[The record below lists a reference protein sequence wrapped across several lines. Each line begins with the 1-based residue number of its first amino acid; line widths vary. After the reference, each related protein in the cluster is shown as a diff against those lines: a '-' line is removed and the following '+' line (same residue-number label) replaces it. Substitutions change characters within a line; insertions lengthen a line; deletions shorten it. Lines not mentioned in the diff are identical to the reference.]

1 MKSQNK
7 NLSIILIYFFSLLNS
22 FAQNDINKLFFNLP
36 LESSRDT
43 IYSSIKKYGFIEK
56 LSNRTAYQNDKIVN
70 KFYGYLDIK
79 ASENNLA
86 DSIKIQL
93 SFGSSFIENEK
104 YYQNLLIVWTYHH
117 FSNVKTAKEFYQV
130 KKNEIKKILSEK
142 PYHFKNYFEDVNI
155 TNGYSYKFYEENG
168 DREVSIEFKREK
180 KEYII
185 ILGYQ
190 RNEGE
195 KKLKKEFILKKE
207 FVPKKELIVREI
219 DSKNLFQ
226 SNNVEQVPIIKKCS
240 TENDKS
246 IECLKRSIARHVS
259 DDIDFDAFGL
269 TAGMHRV
276 FLKFVIDKNAEI
288 INIKVSHKNTKL
300 CEEIMKN
307 INELNIIEPAINKGI
322 KVDFLVDIP
331 LTITIGN

>member
-1 MKSQNK
+1 MKSQNR
-7 NLSIILIYFFSLLNS
+7 NILIILIYFLSLLNS
-22 FAQNDINKLFFNLP
+22 YAQKDINKLFFNLP
-36 LESSRDT
+36 LESGRDS
-43 IYSSIKKYGFIEK
+43 IYCSIKKYGFIEE
-56 LSNRTAYQNDKIVN
+56 STNRTVSQNNKII
-70 KFYGYLDIK
+70 KTFSGYLDVK
-79 ASENNLA
+79 TLGNTLA

-93 SFGSSFIENEK
+93 STGSSFIENDN

-130 KKNEIKKILSEK
+130 KKNEIIKIVSEK
-142 PYHFKNYFEDVNI
+142 PYHFRNYFDDGTI
-155 TNGYSYKFYEENG
+155 TAGYSDTFYEEKG
-168 DREVSIEFKREK
+168 DREVSIEFKRKK

-195 KKLKKEFILKKE
+195 KKLKGELI
-207 FVPKKELIVREI
+207 PRKELIVREI
-219 DSKNLFQ
+219 DSNNLFQ
-226 SNNVEQVPIIKKCS
+226 SNNVQQVPVIEKCS

-246 IECLKRSIARHVS
+246 IECLKRSIAGHIS
-259 DDIDFDAFGL
+259 NDIDFEAFGL
-269 TAGMHRV
+269 TAGAHRV

-300 CEEIMKN
+300 CEEIMN
-307 INELNIIEPAINKGI
+307 SINELNITEPAINKGI

-331 LTITIGN
+331 LTITIEN

>member
-1 MKSQNK
+1 MKSQNR
-7 NLSIILIYFFSLLNS
+7 NILIILIYFLSLLNS
-22 FAQNDINKLFFNLP
+22 YAQKDINKLFFNLP
-36 LESSRDT
+36 LESGRDS
-43 IYSSIKKYGFIEK
+43 IYCSIKKYGFIEE
-56 LSNRTAYQNDKIVN
+56 STNRTVSQNNKII
-70 KFYGYLDIK
+70 KTFSGYLDVK
-79 ASENNLA
+79 TLGNTLA

-93 SFGSSFIENEK
+93 STGSSFIENDN

-130 KKNEIKKILSEK
+130 KKNEIIKIVSEK
-142 PYHFKNYFEDVNI
+142 PYHFRNYFDDGTI
-155 TNGYSYKFYEENG
+155 TAGYSDTFYEEKG
-168 DREVSIEFKREK
+168 DREVSIEFKRKK

-195 KKLKKEFILKKE
+195 KKLKGELI
-207 FVPKKELIVREI
+207 PRKELIVREI
-219 DSKNLFQ
+219 DSNNLFQ
-226 SNNVEQVPIIKKCS
+226 SNNVQQVPVIEKCS

-246 IECLKRSIARHVS
+246 IECLKRSIAGHIS
-259 DDIDFDAFGL
+259 NDIDFESFGL
-269 TAGMHRV
+269 TAGAHRV

-300 CEEIMKN
+300 CEEIMN
-307 INELNIIEPAINKGI
+307 SINELNITEPAINKGI

-331 LTITIGN
+331 LTITIEN

>member
-1 MKSQNK
+1 MKSQNR
-7 NLSIILIYFFSLLNS
+7 NILIILIYFLSLLNS
-22 FAQNDINKLFFNLP
+22 YAQKDINKLFFNLP
-36 LESSRDT
+36 LESGRDS
-43 IYSSIKKYGFIEK
+43 IYCSIKKYGFIEE
-56 LSNRTAYQNDKIVN
+56 STNRTVSQNNKII
-70 KFYGYLDIK
+70 KTFSGYLDVK
-79 ASENNLA
+79 TLGNTLA

-93 SFGSSFIENEK
+93 STASSFIENDN

-130 KKNEIKKILSEK
+130 KKNEIIKIVSEK
-142 PYHFKNYFEDVNI
+142 PYHFRNYFDDGTI
-155 TNGYSYKFYEENG
+155 TAGYSDTFYEEKG
-168 DREVSIEFKREK
+168 DREVSIEFKRKK

-195 KKLKKEFILKKE
+195 KKLKGELI
-207 FVPKKELIVREI
+207 PRKELIVREI

-226 SNNVEQVPIIKKCS
+226 SNNVQQVPVIEKCS

-246 IECLKRSIARHVS
+246 IECLKRSIAGHIS
-259 DDIDFDAFGL
+259 NDIDLDDIGL
-269 TAGMHRV
+269 TGAHRV

-288 INIKVSHKNTKL
+288 INIKVSHKNTRL
-300 CEEIMKN
+300 CEEIMN
-307 INELNIIEPAINKGI
+307 SINELNITEPAINKGI

-331 LTITIGN
+331 LTITIEN

>member
-7 NLSIILIYFFSLLNS
+7 ILLIILIQFLSLLNS
-22 FAQNDINKLFFNLP
+22 YAQNDVNKLFFNLP

-56 LSNRTAYQNDKIVN
+56 HSNRTISQNGTVIKT
-70 KFYGYLDIK
+70 FYGYLDIK
-79 ASENNLA
+79 TSRNILA

-93 SFGSSFIENEK
+93 STGSTSIENEK

-117 FSNVKTAKEFYQV
+117 FSNVKAAKEFYQV

-142 PYHFKNYFEDVNI
+142 PYHFKNYFEDGNI
-155 TNGYSYKFYEENG
+155 TTGYSDKFYEEKG

-195 KKLKKEFILKKE
+195 KKLKKQFIK
-207 FVPKKELIVREI
+207 KKELIFREI
-219 DSKNLFQ
+219 DNKNLFQ
-226 SNNVEQVPIIKKCS
+226 AYNVEQVPITKKCS

-246 IECLKRSIARHVS
+246 MECFKESIARHIS
-259 DDIDFDAFGL
+259 RDIDFDTFGL
-269 TAGMHRV
+269 TSGMHRV
-276 FLKFVIDKNAEI
+276 ILKFVIDKNAEI
-288 INIKVSHKNTKL
+288 INIKVIHKNNKL
-300 CEEIMKN
+300 CEEIIN
-307 INELNIIEPAINKGI
+307 SINEINVIEPAINKGI
-322 KVDFLVDIP
+322 KVDFLADIP
-331 LTITIGN
+331 LTITIEN

>member
-1 MKSQNK
+1 
-7 NLSIILIYFFSLLNS
+7 LSLLNS
-22 FAQNDINKLFFNLP
+22 YAQKDINKLFFNLP
-36 LESSRDT
+36 LESGRDS
-43 IYSSIKKYGFIEK
+43 IYCSVKKYGFIEE
-56 LSNRTAYQNDKIVN
+56 STNRTVSQNNKII
-70 KFYGYLDIK
+70 KTFSGYLDVK
-79 ASENNLA
+79 TVGNTLA

-93 SFGSSFIENEK
+93 STGSSFIENDN

-130 KKNEIKKILSEK
+130 KKNEIKKIVSEK
-142 PYHFKNYFEDVNI
+142 PYHFNNYFDDGTI
-155 TNGYSYKFYEENG
+155 TAGYSDTFYEEKG
-168 DREVSIEFKREK
+168 DREVSIELKRNK

-195 KKLKKEFILKKE
+195 KKLKGELI
-207 FVPKKELIVREI
+207 PRKELIVREI

-226 SNNVEQVPIIKKCS
+226 SNNVDQVPVIKKCS

-246 IECLKRSIARHVS
+246 IECLKRSIAGHIS
-259 DDIDFDAFGL
+259 NDIDFESFGL
-269 TAGMHRV
+269 TAGAHCV

-300 CEEIMKN
+300 CQEIMKS

-331 LTITIGN
+331 LTITIEN

>member
-1 MKSQNK
+1 MKSQNR
-7 NLSIILIYFFSLLNS
+7 NILIILIYFLSLLNS
-22 FAQNDINKLFFNLP
+22 YAQKDINKLFFNLP
-36 LESSRDT
+36 LESGRDS
-43 IYSSIKKYGFIEK
+43 IYCSIKKYGFIEE
-56 LSNRTAYQNDKIVN
+56 STNRTVSQNNKII
-70 KFYGYLDIK
+70 KTFSGYLDVK
-79 ASENNLA
+79 TLGNTLA

-93 SFGSSFIENEK
+93 STGSSFIENDN

-130 KKNEIKKILSEK
+130 KKNEIIKIVSEK
-142 PYHFKNYFEDVNI
+142 PYHFRNYFDDGTI
-155 TNGYSYKFYEENG
+155 TAGYSDTFYEEKG
-168 DREVSIEFKREK
+168 DREVSIELKRKK

-195 KKLKKEFILKKE
+195 KKLKGELI
-207 FVPKKELIVREI
+207 PRKELIVREI

-226 SNNVEQVPIIKKCS
+226 SNNVQQVPVIEKCS

-246 IECLKRSIARHVS
+246 IECLKRSIAGHIS
-259 DDIDFDAFGL
+259 NDIDFEPFGL
-269 TAGMHRV
+269 TAGAHRV

-288 INIKVSHKNTKL
+288 INIKVSHKNTRL
-300 CEEIMKN
+300 CEEIMN
-307 INELNIIEPAINKGI
+307 SINELNIIEPAINKGI

-331 LTITIGN
+331 LTITIEN